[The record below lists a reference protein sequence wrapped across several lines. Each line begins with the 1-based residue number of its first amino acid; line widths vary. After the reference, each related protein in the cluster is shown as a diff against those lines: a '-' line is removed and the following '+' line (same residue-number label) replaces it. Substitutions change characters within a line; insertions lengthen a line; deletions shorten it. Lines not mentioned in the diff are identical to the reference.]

1 MPHIEV
7 AHIAAAAHTVEVV
20 QIALVAGRIVEVAA
34 VVQTAAE
41 TAVLGFA
48 PAD

>member
-7 AHIAAAAHTVEVV
+7 VQIAAAAQTVVVV
-20 QIALVAGRIVEVAA
+20 QIAVFVERIVEVAE